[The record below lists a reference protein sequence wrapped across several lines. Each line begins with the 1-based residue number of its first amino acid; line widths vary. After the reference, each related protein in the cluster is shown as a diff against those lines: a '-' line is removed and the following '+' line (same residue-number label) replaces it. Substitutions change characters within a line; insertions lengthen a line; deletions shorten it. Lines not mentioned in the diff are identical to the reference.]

1 MTPSNINYT
10 TQVNITRYP
19 DMTYR
24 MGNKTMQGRI
34 EGSEAIRQA
43 VYHILSTERY
53 SNPIYSLNYGVE
65 LQRYIGADLEY
76 IKATIQDD
84 IEQAL
89 TQDDRIT
96 KVRLDSV
103 EQTGLNSVLIKF
115 TVITIYGTQQ
125 EEIEIV

>member
-34 EGSEAIRQA
+34 EGSEAIRQSI
-43 VYHILSTERY
+43 YHILSTERY

-65 LQRYIGADLEY
+65 LQKYIGADLEY

-89 TQDDRIT
+89 TQDDRIN

>member
-65 LQRYIGADLEY
+65 LQKYIGADLEY